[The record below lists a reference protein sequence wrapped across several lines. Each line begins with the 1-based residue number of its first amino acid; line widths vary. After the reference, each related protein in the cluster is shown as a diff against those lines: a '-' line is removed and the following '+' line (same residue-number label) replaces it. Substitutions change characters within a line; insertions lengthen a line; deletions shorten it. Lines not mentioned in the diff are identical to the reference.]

1 MPDEGKTDAGRPG
14 SFLSSLGKVSR
25 GEASREEKPAASRPA
40 PQPAPQAPPSPSQ
53 LQILKTQ
60 IVEEL
65 ARRQAEKKEDGKTP
79 ELEKKILEIQEK
91 ISAITSELKR
101 GEEEQRKAAAETGG
115 LLKSVKESG
124 ADNER
129 RISGLVEKLEGRLA
143 ALGDA
148 SARHEAEIKRLSGE
162 LAGLPAELTERVG
175 GRTSGFE
182 ALWGELRAAVT
193 RQEEETARL
202 RKELAALSLK
212 AGDNAGIVEVAL
224 AARARKLR
232 SDLEARLD
240 GAFRKS
246 I

>member
-1 MPDEGKTDAGRPG
+1 MPDEGKTGAGRPG
-14 SFLSSLGKVSR
+14 SFLSSLGKVGR
-25 GEASREEKPAASRPA
+25 GEVSREEKPAASSPA
-40 PQPAPQAPPSPSQ
+40 PQPPSPSQ
-53 LQILKTQ
+53 LQVLKAQ

-124 ADNER
+124 AQNER
-129 RISGLVEKLEGRLA
+129 RVSGLVEKLEGRLA

-148 SARHEAEIKRLSGE
+148 AARHEAEIKRLSGE

-202 RKELAALSLK
+202 RKELAALGLK
-212 AGDNAGIVEVAL
+212 VDDNAGVVEVAL

-232 SDLEARLD
+232 SDLDARLD